1 MQLRYRG
8 LSYESNEKVIETQ
21 STGITASYR
30 GTTYEVRRPVNVP
43 DSQAIA
49 YLQYRGVA
57 YTRSQS
63 PVIELPTQPKSGNLN
78 QAFS

>member
-8 LSYESNEKVIETQ
+8 LSYESNEKVIDTE

-30 GTTYEVRRPVNVP
+30 GTTYEVRRPVNLP
-43 DSQAIA
+43 HSQAIA

-57 YTRSQS
+57 YTQSKS
-63 PVIELPTQPKSGNLN
+63 PVINPPTQPEGGNLN
-78 QAFS
+78 QLFS

>member
-8 LSYESNEKVIETQ
+8 LSYESNEKVIETE

-30 GTTYEVRRPVNVP
+30 GRTYEVRRPVNLP
-43 DSQAIA
+43 DSQPIA

-57 YTRSQS
+57 YTKSKTPAIQ
-63 PVIELPTQPKSGNLN
+63 PLTQPESGNLN
-78 QAFS
+78 QSFS

>member
-8 LSYESNEKVIETQ
+8 LSYESNEKVIETE

-30 GTTYEVRRPVNVP
+30 GRNYEVRRPVNLP
-43 DSQAIA
+43 DSQPIA

-57 YTRSQS
+57 YTHSQT
-63 PVIELPTQPKSGNLN
+63 PAIEPPTQPESGNLN
-78 QAFS
+78 QALS